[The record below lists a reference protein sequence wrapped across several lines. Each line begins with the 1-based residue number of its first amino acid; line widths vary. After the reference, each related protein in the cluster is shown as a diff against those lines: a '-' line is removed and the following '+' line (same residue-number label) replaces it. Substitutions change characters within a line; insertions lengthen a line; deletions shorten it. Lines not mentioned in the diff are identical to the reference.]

1 MIFEMHTDDFKE
13 EEYFLE
19 YQPLF
24 SSLDARITGFEALIR
39 KRSPKGERVL
49 PDDFLWR
56 YEHAGLMHIIDEWVA
71 KTAALQ
77 QAEWRR
83 HGHDVP
89 LSINITHQTL
99 ANPACN
105 ARIIQTIA
113 EQQAQFNIE
122 ITEQCAPADSK
133 SLHHAIA
140 EYHELGVKIYLDD
153 FGKAYSSLSLA
164 SDFDI
169 DGIKIDS
176 CFMRSLRT
184 DKGQAIMRS
193 LLGIGHGLRMDP
205 IVEGVETI
213 EQASIINSITPAVMQ
228 GWLYGRPMPA
238 QGVPDFLNGFNGLP
252 SKDRSSSSSPL
263 SLH

>member
-1 MIFEMHTDDFKE
+1 MIFEMHADDFKE
-13 EEYFLE
+13 EEHFLE

-24 SSLDARITGFEALIR
+24 SSLDTKIMGFEALIR
-39 KRSPKGERVL
+39 RRNAKGERVM

-56 YEHAGLMHIIDEWVA
+56 YEHAGLMHIVDEWVA
-71 KTAALQ
+71 EAAAKQ

-83 HGHDVP
+83 LGYSIP

-99 ANPACN
+99 ANPASN
-105 ARIIQTIA
+105 ARIIRTIT

-140 EYHELGVKIYLDD
+140 EYHELGVKVYLDD

-176 CFMRSLRT
+176 CFMRSVRT

-193 LLGIGHGLRMDP
+193 LLSIGQGLRMEP

-213 EQASIINSITPAVMQ
+213 EQASIINSIAPAVMQ

-238 QGVPDFLNGFNGLP
+238 QAVPDFLNGFNGLP
-252 SKDRSSSSSPL
+252 GKERSSSSSPFP
-263 SLH
+263 LH